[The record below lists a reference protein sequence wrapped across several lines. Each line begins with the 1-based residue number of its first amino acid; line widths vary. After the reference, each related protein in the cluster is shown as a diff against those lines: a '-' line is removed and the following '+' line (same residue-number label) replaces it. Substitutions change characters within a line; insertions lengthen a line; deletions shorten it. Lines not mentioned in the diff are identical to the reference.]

1 VKAIASVLYGVP
13 AMLLDLRIDQ
23 LPKMRPEPSVGAF
36 LIRCHKTRVA
46 RHIGGENGG
55 QPAFDAFRGQS
66 GAPRPHGPKRLSA
79 FGAHSNGKRDW
90 LAFLFGEEVRPAR

>member
-1 VKAIASVLYGVP
+1 VKAIASVLYGAP

-36 LIRCHKTRVA
+36 LSRCHKTRVA

-55 QPAFDAFRGQS
+55 QPAFDAFVAKTVLPNRMGEWAIGS
-66 GAPRPHGPKRLSA
+66 PGA
-79 FGAHSNGKRDW
+79 F
-90 LAFLFGEEVRPAR
+90 